1 MSLRGKVAAVVL
13 GLAGPLWAGAQAPA
27 PAVPAAAAPNPAVVR
42 QKEALVRS
50 LVQESPVAAR
60 VNSSGNAEAK
70 RLLGLA
76 QDGYHQAVIHIQTG
90 DVAQAEKY
98 LNEAMWSMGKARQ
111 LVPDQASR
119 QIEDKVRFQRLKES
133 VDSLRGSY
141 TRHAA
146 RGKTAGARDPEL
158 ARADALMEEAET
170 AENADKFGDAV
181 KLMQQA
187 ESILLQ
193 AMNKVLGSATLEYA
207 QKFET
212 PAEEFA
218 YELERNRSFADLVP
232 VAVGELKPNPDA
244 ARLVERYV
252 DQNKALREQA
262 QREAGNKDYAAALK
276 TIRSGTGYLQRALL
290 TAGLVVPKDGVAD
303 NSN

>member
-1 MSLRGKVAAVVL
+1 MSLRGKVAAAVL

-27 PAVPAAAAPNPAVVR
+27 VPAPAATNPAVVR
-42 QKEALVRS
+42 QKEALVRN
-50 LVQESPVAAR
+50 LVQDSPVAAR
-60 VNSSGNAEAK
+60 VNSSGNADAK

-90 DVAQAEKY
+90 DLAQAEKF
-98 LNEAMWSMGKARQ
+98 LNEAMWNMGKARQ
-111 LVPDQASR
+111 LVPDQASK

-141 TRHAA
+141 QRHAA
-146 RGKTAGARDPEL
+146 RGKAAGARDPEL
-158 ARADALMEEAET
+158 ARADALMQEAET
-170 AENADKFGDAV
+170 AENSDKFGEAV
-181 KLMQQA
+181 LK
-187 ESILLQ
+187 
-193 AMNKVLGSATLEYA
+193 AMNTVLGSATLDYA

-218 YELERNRSFADLVP
+218 YELDRNRSFADLVP
-232 VAVGELKPNPDA
+232 VAVSELKPNPDSL
-244 ARLVERYV
+244 RLVERYV

-276 TIRSGTGYLQRALL
+276 TIRSGTGHLQRALL